1 MANANDSQGPIQD
14 AANGV
19 PDATT
24 KIQVADT
31 TPWPIYRASKGVI
44 EMIGQPVAGQP
55 LGAAVN
61 TQPLPAPAM
70 PGAGPIYR
78 VGKGVIEEIGRPG
91 GGQGMGPALAA
102 QSPPAAVP
110 SVGAGPIYRVG
121 KGVVEDAGRPVS
133 NMAAVALRG
142 GTTSSPIYRTGSPIY
157 RAATG
162 T

>member
-78 VGKGVIEEIGRPG
+78 VGKGVVEEIAPFGDVSV
-91 GGQGMGPALAA
+91 QKVVA
-102 QSPPAAVP
+102 P
-110 SVGAGPIYRVG
+110 SV
-121 KGVVEDAGRPVS
+121 K
-133 NMAAVALRG
+133 
-142 GTTSSPIYRTGSPIY
+142 
-157 RAATG
+157 AATLPSAG
-162 T
+162 FMYCAQRGVFEEIVPPGRNDG